1 MVIKVHLASSWTKS
15 NHISCTYTVMNG
27 NHNWTR
33 RPSPRWSDGSRQV
46 ILTDFCEDSCG
57 VVPAIADPVAEW
69 PATVAEAL
77 LNLGLSC
84 TESWRGAA
92 PVNCSL
98 HSQCSCTD
106 EAASF
111 SSFSVAKGMRCV
123 LGGRKLEEGRTAS
136 SHVSIWSAK
145 RLSNSGKCCPYWFCY
160 RKCATRSV
168 LQHFRS
174 ISKCNNNECRC

>member
-27 NHNWTR
+27 NHNWTG
-33 RPSPRWSDGSRQV
+33 RPSPLWSDGSRQV

-84 TESWRGAA
+84 TEIGRKGVKWR
-92 PVNCSL
+92 P
-98 HSQCSCTD
+98 
-106 EAASF
+106 
-111 SSFSVAKGMRCV
+111 SVADCIINIVAMVMLPPSPPSVWQKECVVCLESRRGENCFIHRRRVSLDKRFFCDSCEVATENCMV
-123 LGGRKLEEGRTAS
+123 LGQVNQPTN
-136 SHVSIWSAK
+136 H
-145 RLSNSGKCCPYWFCY
+145 N
-160 RKCATRSV
+160 RS
-168 LQHFRS
+168 
-174 ISKCNNNECRC
+174 C